1 MYLDNAAT
9 TRPNKDILDAIK
21 PYITDMWHNPSA
33 IYSDAIKV
41 REDIESVRCKIANYI
56 NCNSDEIYFTSG
68 GSEANNW
75 VIQGF
80 IRKCRK
86 DNVKPIIITSNIEHK
101 SILRCLENIKVE
113 YFKLN
118 VNNKGF
124 VSGVELEELLEQ
136 LSNDTTRILVTIQYA
151 NNEIGTIQDIEL
163 LCDISHEYN
172 ALFHTDAVQA
182 FGNIS
187 IDIKNNL
194 SVDFMSV
201 SGHKIGA
208 LKGIGFLYKK
218 NGIEIEPLIYGTQE
232 KGMRGSTENVVG
244 IISLGKALELYE
256 VDFEKIVSCREYIIN
271 ELIDR
276 KSVKINGHRFIR
288 LPNNISITL
297 KDNISNQAFIHFLET
312 YDVQV
317 ASGSAC
323 NSNTIEKSYV
333 LKAIGLIDEDI
344 DKTLRITLPHNI
356 NLYDAKSIVDTIVKA
371 IDEFKII
378 NSN

>member
-9 TRPNKDILDAIK
+9 TKPNKEILDVIK

-124 VSGVELEELLEQ
+124 VSAVELEELLEQ

-151 NNEIGTIQDIEL
+151 NNEIGT
-163 LCDISHEYN
+163 
-172 ALFHTDAVQA
+172 
-182 FGNIS
+182 
-187 IDIKNNL
+187 
-194 SVDFMSV
+194 
-201 SGHKIGA
+201 

-218 NGIEIEPLIYGTQE
+218 NGVEIEPLIYGTQE

-276 KSVKINGHRFIR
+276 KSAKINGHRFIR

-333 LKAIGLIDEDI
+333 LKAIGLTDEDI